1 MDSEVHMRMNRNQLR
16 PTAETGILDDFKA
29 QIAMDTSK
37 GCNRTT
43 SLFQHQWRR
52 SIAMASRVA
61 IIAVLSVVRMS
72 AAQAELWTDLQG
84 THTVEARM
92 VGLWGDSVILELTGG
107 KRVAVKLEDLRSESR
122 IQAQKLAVQ
131 LKASR
136 ADRVSELQGNAAAAS
151 AAAPQPLPRP
161 ADAPAYQAPQANAS
175 VADFINQ
182 IDDAITDGHLIAV
195 YDALPPSYRKDVD
208 DVVKLT
214 ASQLNQASWQGLV
227 GTAQRLGDVIVNHQ
241 TWFLSSPRIQA
252 LPPKDF
258 DAVEEQILPLADLM
272 RVGLSPEA
280 TNLNQ
285 LQTVNFGQWLTARDK
300 VIAPYLAQ
308 LVDRIGLSIGRQVT
322 VKSEKDGVAVISVE
336 QDGASRDIQLVSID
350 GYWVPKTIADEW
362 DANIDSLKGDIA
374 GTTGMID
381 SLGAVVGAFNPAL
394 NPLANSQ
401 SSDQFHGA
409 MDGLFSPTVQ
419 TALITLATALGK
431 TPVVAS
437 NQGNGRGNSGFG
449 GYNEGYGDEMGD
461 DMGDEMGDDMSG
473 GYGGSGGPAAF
484 PGAPGGGYGGSN
496 GRPPSPGAPGG
507 PGAGGSNGRPPSPG
521 APGGPG
527 AGRSNGRP
535 PSPGAPGGPGGS
547 NGRPPSP
554 GAPGGPGA
562 S

>member
-1 MDSEVHMRMNRNQLR
+1 MI
-16 PTAETGILDDFKA
+16 GGF
-29 QIAMDTSK
+29 
-37 GCNRTT
+37 
-43 SLFQHQWRR
+43 
-52 SIAMASRVA
+52 
-61 IIAVLSVVRMS
+61 
-72 AAQAELWTDLQG
+72 AAQAELWTDLRG
-84 THTVEARM
+84 TRTVEARM
-92 VGLWGDSVILELTGG
+92 VGLWGDSVILELAGG
-107 KRVAVKLEDLRSESR
+107 KRVAVKMEDLRSESR
-122 IQAQKLAVQ
+122 IQAQKLATQ
-131 LKASR
+131 LKVSR
-136 ADRVSELQGNAAAAS
+136 ADRVSELQGNASAAS
-151 AAAPQPLPRP
+151 AAAPQPLPVP
-161 ADAPAYQAPQANAS
+161 SPAPAYQPPQANAS
-175 VADFINQ
+175 IADFINQ
-182 IDDAITDGHLIAV
+182 IDDAITDGHLVAV
-195 YDALPPSYRKDVD
+195 YDALPPRYRKDVD

-258 DAVEEQILPLADLM
+258 DAIEEQILPLADLM
-272 RVGLSPEA
+272 RIGLSPEA

-285 LQTVNFGQWLTARDK
+285 LQTVSFGQWLTERDK

-308 LVDRIGLSIGRQVT
+308 LVDQIGLSIDRQVT
-322 VKSEKDGVAVISVE
+322 VKSEKDGVAVITVE
-336 QDGASRDIQLVSID
+336 QDGVSRDIQLISID

-362 DANIDSLKGDIA
+362 AANIDSLKGDIA

-401 SSDQFHGA
+401 SSDQFHVA
-409 MDGLFSPTVQ
+409 MDGLFSPTIQ

-437 NQGNGRGNSGFG
+437 NQGNGRGNGGFG
-449 GYNEGYGDEMGD
+449 GYNEGYGEDMGEDMGD
-461 DMGDEMGDDMSG
+461 DMGDDMSG
-473 GYGGSGGPAAF
+473 GYG
-484 PGAPGGGYGGSN
+484 GGGYGGSN

-527 AGRSNGRP
+527 AGGNNGRP
-535 PSPGAPGGPGGS
+535 PSPGAPGSPGGN

-562 S
+562 G

>member
-1 MDSEVHMRMNRNQLR
+1 MDSEVSMRVNRNQLR
-16 PTAETGILDDFKA
+16 PTAEMGILDDFKA

-37 GCNRTT
+37 GCNCT
-43 SLFQHQWRR
+43 SFFQNPWRR
-52 SIAMASRVA
+52 SVSAAPRFAIVA
-61 IIAVLSVVRMS
+61 ALSVIGVC
-72 AAQAELWTDLQG
+72 AAQAELWTDLRG
-84 THTVEARM
+84 TRTVEARM
-92 VGLWGDSVILELTGG
+92 IGLWGDSVILELTGG
-107 KRVAVKLEDLRSESR
+107 KRVSVKLEDLRSESR
-122 IQAQKLAVQ
+122 IQAQKLANQ
-131 LKASR
+131 LKVSR

-151 AAAPQPLPRP
+151 AAAPQPLPTPSP
-161 ADAPAYQAPQANAS
+161 APSYKPPQANAS
-175 VADFINQ
+175 VSDFINQ
-182 IDDAITDGHLIAV
+182 IDDAITDGHLVAV

-208 DVVKLT
+208 EVVKLT

-227 GTAQRLGDVIVNHQ
+227 GTAQRLGDVIITKQN
-241 TWFLSSPRIQA
+241 WFLSSPRIQA

-258 DAVEEQILPLADLM
+258 DKVEEQILPLADLM

-280 TNLNQ
+280 VNLDQ
-285 LQTVNFGQWLTARDK
+285 LQTVSFGQWLTERDK

-308 LVDRIGLSIGRQVT
+308 LVDRTGLSIGRQVT

-336 QDGASRDIQLVSID
+336 QDGASREIQLVSID
-350 GYWVPKTIADEW
+350 GYWVPKTIADDW
-362 DANIDSLKGDIA
+362 AANIESLKGDMT

-401 SSDQFHGA
+401 SSDQFHVA
-409 MDGLFSPTVQ
+409 MDGLFSPTIQ

-437 NQGNGRGNSGFG
+437 NQGNGRGNGGFG
-449 GYNEGYGDEMGD
+449 GYNEGYEDEMGD
-461 DMGDEMGDDMSG
+461 DMGDDMSG
-473 GYGGSGGPAAF
+473 GYGGSGPAAF

-527 AGRSNGRP
+527 AGGSNGRP
-535 PSPGAPGGPGGS
+535 PSPGAPGSPGG
-547 NGRPPSP
+547 NNRRPPSP